1 MAWGWDGVDSLDMST
16 FHSGFVALVGKPNV
30 GKSTL
35 VNALVG
41 RPISITSSK
50 PETTRRRVLGV
61 IHGEGYQVVLVDTPG
76 LAKGH
81 TLLGKK
87 LREMATNEGLEADMV
102 AFVVD
107 VTHHPTK
114 EDRAA
119 AEVFAGVTCPKVLIA
134 NKVDVHDTAER
145 VLPYLEAYSALG
157 EFAEVLPVSAK
168 NGTNLDK
175 FKAIKIDAL
184 PEGVPFFPPESL
196 HDVDKRTR
204 VEELI
209 REQVLRST
217 RQEVP
222 HAVAVQVEDMKPG
235 DNPDVTLIRAILYV
249 ERDSQRK
256 ILIGRKGEMLKKL
269 GMLARPLLEEEL
281 GGRVYLELWVKVK
294 EGWRDRPDWLRALG
308 YE

>member
-1 MAWGWDGVDSLDMST
+1 MSEYR
-16 FHSGFVALVGKPNV
+16 SGFVALVGKPNV

-50 PETTRRRVLGV
+50 PETTRRRILGV
-61 IHGEGYQVVLVDTPG
+61 LHGEGYQIVLVDTPG
-76 LAKGH
+76 LGSSH
-81 TLLGKK
+81 TLLGRK
-87 LREMATNEGLEADMV
+87 LRDMATAEGAEADLV

-107 VTHHPTK
+107 TTHYPTK
-114 EDRAA
+114 EDREAA
-119 AEVFAGVTCPKVLIA
+119 AVFADVKCPKVMIA
-134 NKVDVHDTAER
+134 NKVDVHDNAEK

-157 EFAEVLPVSAK
+157 EFSQILPVSAQK
-168 NGTNLDK
+168 GTNLDK
-175 FKAIKIDAL
+175 FHELMLAAMS
-184 PEGVPFFPPESL
+184 EGVPFFPPESL

-217 RQEVP
+217 RQELP
-222 HAVAVQVEDMKPG
+222 HSVAVQVEDMKPG
-235 DNPDVTLIRAILYV
+235 DTPGVTLIRAILYV
-249 ERDSQRK
+249 ERDSQRR
-256 ILIGRKGEMLKKL
+256 ILIGKKGEMLKKL

-281 GGRVYLELWVKVK
+281 GERVFLELWVKVK

>member
-1 MAWGWDGVDSLDMST
+1 MSI

-61 IHGEGYQVVLVDTPG
+61 IHGEGYQIVLVDTPG
-76 LAKGH
+76 LAAGH

-87 LREMATNEGLEADMV
+87 LREMATSEGMEADMV

-107 VTHHPTK
+107 VTHYPTK

-119 AEVFAGVTCPKVLIA
+119 AEVFSKANCRKVLIA
-134 NKVDVHDTAER
+134 NKVDVHDTAEK
-145 VLPYLEAYSALG
+145 VLPYLEAYAALG
-157 EFAEVLPVSAK
+157 DFGEVLPVSAMK
-168 NGTNLDK
+168 GTNLDK
-175 FKAIKIDAL
+175 FKALMIEAL
-184 PEGVPFFPPESL
+184 PEGVAYFPPESV
-196 HDVDKRTR
+196 HDLDKRTR

-209 REQVLRST
+209 REQVLRAT

-222 HAVAVQVEDMKPG
+222 HAVAVRVEDMKPG
-235 DNPDVTLIRAILYV
+235 DDNPDVTLIRAILYV

-256 ILIGRKGEMLKKL
+256 ILIGKKGEMLKKL
-269 GMLARPLLEEEL
+269 GMEARPLLEQEL
-281 GGRVYLELWVKVK
+281 GGRVFLELWVKVK

>member
-1 MAWGWDGVDSLDMST
+1 MSE
-16 FHSGFVALVGKPNV
+16 FRSGFVALVGKPNV

-41 RPISITSSK
+41 QTISITSSK
-50 PETTRRRVLGV
+50 PETTRRRILGV
-61 IHGEGYQVVLVDTPG
+61 LHGEDYQVVLVDTPG
-76 LAKGH
+76 LGDGH

-87 LREMATNEGLEADMV
+87 LREMATQEGMEADLV

-107 VTHHPTK
+107 LTHYPTR

-119 AEVFAGVTCPKVLIA
+119 AALFAQAGCRKILVA
-134 NKVDVHDTAER
+134 NKVDVHDTPEK

-157 EFAEVLPVSAK
+157 EFAEVIPVSAQTGLNVEK
-168 NGTNLDK
+168 LRGLLLRD
-175 FKAIKIDAL
+175 L
-184 PEGVPFFPPESL
+184 PEGVAYFPRESL
-196 HDVDKRTR
+196 HDLEPRTR

-209 REQVLRST
+209 REQVLRNT
-217 RQEVP
+217 RKEVP
-222 HAVAVQVEDMKPG
+222 HAVAVQVEEMKPG
-235 DNPDVTLIRAILYV
+235 EDNPEVLLIRAILYV

-269 GMLARPLLEEEL
+269 GSLVRPLLEKEL
-281 GGRVYLELWVKVK
+281 NRRVYLDLWVKVK
-294 EGWRDRPDWLRALG
+294 EGWRDRSDWLRALG